1 MSAREHWFRVA
12 FGHPRI
18 VHAVLWGIL
27 GVGGIALC
35 VDYGLRGVPNGWVM
49 ILAAAWAWAVA
60 GLYLVVALRDR
71 RCRTGAYRLSRP
83 HRMGDD

>member
-35 VDYGLRGVPNGWVM
+35 VDYALRGVPHWWVM
-49 ILAAAWAWAVA
+49 ILAATWAWAVA

-71 RCRTGAYRLSRP
+71 RRRTGAYGPARP